1 MAVVVQHKC
10 SVESANTSYWVAEIH
25 TRSFE
30 AYHAELELWR
40 QLGRDIVHVERLAD
54 GWRIVYGRSSSL
66 PEGNRAP
73 VDR

>member
-1 MAVVVQHKC
+1 MAVVVQHNC
-10 SVESANTSYWVAEIH
+10 FVDSSNTSYWVAEIH

-54 GWRIVYGRSSSL
+54 GWRIVYGLSSSL
-66 PEGNRAP
+66 PEWNRTSP
-73 VDR
+73 DR